1 MSLRVRTT
9 LFAVASILVS
19 LPVYIFLHE
28 GGHAL
33 VAVLCGARITK
44 FSVLGAYTTYEGGT
58 FTAVTLSLTN
68 IAGMLLPVLVAVAY
82 MLTYRDNIK
91 STRYRICSYLF
102 LIAPVC
108 SVLSWILVP
117 ILYLAGKA
125 PQKDDVSKFIH
136 NSGISPWVV
145 MLGATVIFCGCV
157 FIAWKK
163 RIIQNYWAVIKG
175 LKEDN

>member
-1 MSLRVRTT
+1 MNLKVKIILSLFIS
-9 LFAVASILVS
+9 LILVI
-19 LPVYIFLHE
+19 PIYILLHE
-28 GGHAL
+28 GGHSL
-33 VAVLCGARITK
+33 IAVLCGAKITK
-44 FSVLGAYTTYEGGT
+44 FSILGAYMSYEGGS
-58 FTAVTLSLTN
+58 FTPITLSLSN
-68 IAGMLLPVLVAVAY
+68 VAGMLLPVLAAVAY

-125 PQKDDVSKFIH
+125 PQNDDVSKFIH

-145 MLGATVIFCGCV
+145 MFGATVVFCGCV

>member
-19 LPVYIFLHE
+19 LPVYIILHE

-68 IAGMLLPVLVAVAY
+68 IAGMLLPVLAAVAY

-91 STRYRICSYLF
+91 VRAIG
-102 LIAPVC
+102 
-108 SVLSWILVP
+108 SVRT
-117 ILYLAGKA
+117 Y
-125 PQKDDVSKFIH
+125 F
-136 NSGISPWVV
+136 
-145 MLGATVIFCGCV
+145 
-157 FIAWKK
+157 
-163 RIIQNYWAVIKG
+163 
-175 LKEDN
+175 